1 MWYDFEAAFESKKSE
16 AEEMLHDEDKLLEFI
31 SKVLEK
37 LDTIPV
43 VGSLLGDIPLLCM
56 IVVDYVKGE
65 YTEIPLASVIGIIAA
80 LIYFFSPVDLI
91 PDCIHRDWVVGPMLQ
106 LLELRLRQWIMICN
120 AYREWHKECNYG
132 NKKNKK

>member
-1 MWYDFEAAFESKKSE
+1 
-16 AEEMLHDEDKLLEFI
+16 MLHDEDKLLEFI

-91 PDCIHRDWVVGPMLQ
+91 PDCIPGIGLLGDAAVIGIAIKAVDNDLQ
-106 LLELRLRQWIMICN
+106 
-120 AYREWHKECNYG
+120 AYREWKG
-132 NKKNKK
+132 M

>member
-31 SKVLEK
+31 SKVLKK

-56 IVVDYVKGE
+56 IVVDYFKGE

-91 PDCIHRDWVVGPMLQ
+91 PDCIPGIGLLDDAAVIGIAIKAVDNDLQ
-106 LLELRLRQWIMICN
+106 T
-120 AYREWHKECNYG
+120 YREWKG
-132 NKKNKK
+132 M

>member
-31 SKVLEK
+31 SKVLKK

-91 PDCIHRDWVVGPMLQ
+91 PDCIPGIG
-106 LLELRLRQWIMICN
+106 LLDDAAVIGIAIKAVDNDL
-120 AYREWHKECNYG
+120 
-132 NKKNKK
+132 

>member
-31 SKVLEK
+31 SKVLKK

-80 LIYFFSPVDLI
+80 QKNSFPVGRESCFFSSDQALTVERLSRPR
-91 PDCIHRDWVVGPMLQ
+91 PSRPSCWRACRSRGRHR
-106 LLELRLRQWIMICN
+106 
-120 AYREWHKECNYG
+120 
-132 NKKNKK
+132 

>member
-31 SKVLEK
+31 SKVLKK

-65 YTEIPLASVIGIIAA
+65 YTEIPLAS
-80 LIYFFSPVDLI
+80 PVDLI
-91 PDCIHRDWVVGPMLQ
+91 PDCIPGIGLLDDAAVIGIAIKAVDNDLQ
-106 LLELRLRQWIMICN
+106 
-120 AYREWHKECNYG
+120 AYREWKG
-132 NKKNKK
+132 M

>member
-1 MWYDFEAAFESKKSE
+1 MILK
-16 AEEMLHDEDKLLEFI
+16 LHLRVRNLKQRKCCTTKI
-31 SKVLEK
+31 SYWNSSAKILKK

-80 LIYFFSPVDLI
+80 LIYFSVRLI
-91 PDCIHRDWVVGPMLQ
+91 DPDCIPGLGCWTMRSYWNCD
-106 LLELRLRQWIMICN
+106 
-120 AYREWHKECNYG
+120 
-132 NKKNKK
+132 